1 MARENA
7 FPLIA
12 IPLLFGVIVSL
23 FPSVASITGVCY
35 GMIGD
40 NLPSK
45 SDVVHQYQS
54 YGILAMRIYKPDG
67 DTFNALKGTDIDVM
81 VGVPNE
87 ELTLYAND
95 ASAAASW
102 VQNNILA
109 YDGVSFKYI
118 AVGNEVS
125 GDDANN
131 ILPAMSKIW
140 DAICSAGRQD
150 RIMVSTAVRFDVL
163 NNTYP
168 PSNSVFSAPFMGP
181 IVQFL
186 NNTGNPLFANIY
198 PYFAYVGNQGDIPL
212 DYALF
217 TATGTVVSD
226 GQFQYQNLF
235 SAMVDSMYSA
245 LEKAGGNNVPVVVSE
260 TGWPSYG
267 GVGATVQNAQ
277 TYNQNLIRFLNYG
290 TPRVPAYMEGYIFA
304 MFNENQKPGD
314 EVERN
319 FGLFNP
325 NQSPVYPIY
334 FN

>member
-87 ELTLYAND
+87 ELALYAND

-235 SAMVDSMYSA
+235 SAMVDSVYSA